1 MLNELIFGSIEQL
14 QIIDSVPQLPKQKS
28 FKGNMD
34 ISTERAYPTP
44 FANSPLLPLL
54 ILSLAKQRHTPKPST
69 TFDYEYD
76 YVVVGG
82 GSAGSVVASRL
93 SEKECVTV
101 LLLEAGK
108 SAPVLTEIPS
118 ISRNFVN
125 SDIDWQYKTVP
136 QKHTGE
142 FLVNREVPWPGGKGI
157 GGSSLFNAMIFS
169 RGNRKNYDDWTENGA
184 EGWSF
189 KDVWPYFL
197 KLENNTDPEYL
208 RNGYHSS
215 NGPMSIQKPKYE
227 AKIKKHI
234 LQAVKESGYRI
245 VDPNGARQTGFYDF
259 QAFLRNSQRCNTA
272 KAYLV
277 PAENRSNLHII
288 PQALV
293 TKIPVVAD
301 LPVGNNFQDHI
312 SVPLTYSLND
322 TFSTTL
328 ERIKDPHN
336 IQEYIHNRTGP
347 LSSAQFTSVLGF
359 VKGESVDPEEDF
371 PSAQLY
377 FAELTTELPKT
388 QIGLKPEIY
397 EEVFQPYENKPIFNC
412 GTHFLQPK
420 SRGTIRLQSASPFD
434 PPLIDPNYFEDPKD
448 VEETVKAMKVCHK
461 LSTSE
466 PMKKVGSKLISTT
479 IPGCADFKDDEDRF
493 YECMARGLVVTMS
506 HPVGTTKM
514 GNPSD
519 PTTVVDPQLKVKG
532 IEGLRVADASVM
544 PSIPSANMNVPTI
557 MIAEKASDIIK
568 QTVRCRKH
576 EDENSIYSAFFEH

>member
-293 TKIPVVAD
+293 TKVLLDGNKVAGVEFYYNHSVHNVSVKREVIMAAGAVNTAQILMLSGIGPRDHLEELEIPVVAD

-336 IQEYIHNRTGP
+336 IQEYIHNRTD
-347 LSSAQFTSVLGF
+347 L
-359 VKGESVDPEEDF
+359 
-371 PSAQLY
+371 
-377 FAELTTELPKT
+377 
-388 QIGLKPEIY
+388 
-397 EEVFQPYENKPIFNC
+397 
-412 GTHFLQPK
+412 
-420 SRGTIRLQSASPFD
+420 RGS
-434 PPLIDPNYFEDPKD
+434 
-448 VEETVKAMKVCHK
+448 
-461 LSTSE
+461 LST
-466 PMKKVGSKLISTT
+466 
-479 IPGCADFKDDEDRF
+479 
-493 YECMARGLVVTMS
+493 
-506 HPVGTTKM
+506 
-514 GNPSD
+514 
-519 PTTVVDPQLKVKG
+519 
-532 IEGLRVADASVM
+532 LR
-544 PSIPSANMNVPTI
+544 
-557 MIAEKASDIIK
+557 E
-568 QTVRCRKH
+568 
-576 EDENSIYSAFFEH
+576 